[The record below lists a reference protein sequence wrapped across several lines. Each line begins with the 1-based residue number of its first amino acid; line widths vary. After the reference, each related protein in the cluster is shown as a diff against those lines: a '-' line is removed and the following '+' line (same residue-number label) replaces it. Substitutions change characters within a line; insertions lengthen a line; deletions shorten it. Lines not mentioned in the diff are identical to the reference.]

1 MSLFIGVF
9 SQNSY
14 NNDTNLSIVSFVMSV
29 WVQTLNLGVLK
40 GQAGATTAPVKNPF
54 SFNFLA
60 I

>member
-9 SQNSY
+9 SQYSY

-54 SFNFLA
+54 SFNF
-60 I
+60 